1 MSAEWIVVLAA
12 LGAVGGFLAGLLGF
26 GGGVLIFPL
35 LYYVPPVL
43 GLERFPAQ
51 SVAAIVISQV
61 FFSALIG
68 GLVHLRQGHMHR
80 RLATIAGGLSAIGS
94 LIGGVAS
101 GWATEHSL
109 LLLFGIVTLA
119 VSLLLF
125 LPGPKTDDDDLHAAN
140 AIDVPAAPL
149 AFCSLI
155 AGVFIGF
162 LGAGNFAFVPLLIY
176 VFKVP
181 TRTAIG
187 STLFIALINTATGFG
202 GKLVTGQIPLSAIPV
217 IAGAALGAIA
227 GEQVHRL
234 ASSRLLRVIYAMMV
248 LVVTLRVWLTI
259 LGFAS

>member
-1 MSAEWIVVLAA
+1 MSADLIVVLAA
-12 LGAVGGFLAGLLGF
+12 LGAIGGFLAGLLGF
-26 GGGVLIFPL
+26 GGGVLMFPL
-35 LYYVPPVL
+35 LFYLPPML

-51 SVAAIVISQV
+51 IVAAIVISQV

-68 GLVHLRQGHMHR
+68 GLVHLRQGHIHR
-80 RLATIAGGLSAIGS
+80 KLASMAGGLSAIGS

-101 GWATEHSL
+101 GWATEQSL

-125 LPGPKTDDDDLHAAN
+125 LPGPETDDDLHSVK
-140 AIDVPAAPL
+140 AIDIPTAPL
-149 AFCSLI
+149 AFCSVV

-187 STLFIALINTATGFG
+187 STLFIALINTATGFT
-202 GKLVTGQIPLSAIPV
+202 GKLVTGQIPLIAIPV
-217 IAGAALGAIA
+217 IAGAGLGAIA

-234 ASSRLLRVIYAMMV
+234 ASPRLLRIIYAMMV
-248 LVVTLRVWLTI
+248 LMVTLRVWLTI